1 MYNTDMPTRAELPT
15 SARLVRSTVIAFIT
29 AAVLLVTVVMPA
41 DYGIDPTGIGRVLNL
56 TQMGEIKQQ
65 LAADAAADAA
75 GTAAIKPAAAATA
88 VVVQATALQPSG
100 NVVPAETVAAP
111 IQAPQPKAE
120 WRDETPFTLKPGEGT
135 EIKLKMVEGGKA
147 QYTWVVKG
155 GTVNFDTHGDATLK
169 SISYEKGRGVASKE
183 GVLVAAFTGNHGWY
197 WRNRGQS
204 DVQVVL
210 RTRGEYSELKR

>member
-1 MYNTDMPTRAELPT
+1 MYNTDMPIRAELPT
-15 SARLVRSTVIAFIT
+15 SRQLTRSTVIAFIT

-41 DYGIDPTGIGRVLNL
+41 DYGIDPTGIGRVLKL

-75 GTAAIKPAAAATA
+75 GPAAANPSAAAVVAQATA
-88 VVVQATALQPSG
+88 VQPAVKGVPVEPVAT
-100 NVVPAETVAAP
+100 P
-111 IQAPQPKAE
+111 IQAPQSQLQ

-147 QYTWVVKG
+147 QYAWEVKG

-183 GVLVAAFTGNHGWY
+183 GVLVAAFTGNHGWF

-204 DVQVVL
+204 DVQVIL
-210 RTRGEYSELKR
+210 KTRGDYSELKR